1 MFASNIL
8 VLVALPFA
16 AFKIRKTISILLQGP
31 VLIDNDD
38 YMITVSIVAIDDMN
52 QPLPPSD
59 NFLLPSANATSNIL
73 VPFNGGEDTITTQ

>member
-1 MFASNIL
+1 M
-8 VLVALPFA
+8 
-16 AFKIRKTISILLQGP
+16 
-31 VLIDNDD
+31 IDNDD